1 MTAPSIQIYTGQ
13 DFYVPAF
20 MVRLQDQPLGNDV
33 VSDIVQVSYQDSV
46 DTIDSC
52 SLTVNNWDAESL
64 SFKYSDGD
72 LFNPGKKIELWMGY
86 LSGDGLRLMMA
97 GKLTSMQPS
106 FPAAGQ
112 PTLTVSGQNQLH
124 HLRGEQRNR
133 GYEKL
138 KASEIARQVAGR
150 MQVELRTDPQAEAK
164 ESPYDHI
171 RQDNEYDI
179 VFLMKLAEEH
189 GYELY
194 VEERGHRGS
203 AEPSKLYFGPPQRR
217 KIVYELNYGS
227 TEHYGA
233 SLIEFQPSL
242 ITSAQ
247 VEQVVLNGWDGEN
260 RCRISYTSQFAS
272 LESKPLNV
280 GSDAA
285 TIGGSFARRGDRI
298 GHRPVNS
305 PQEARRIASQTH
317 ERINRQMLTASG
329 STIGLPALR
338 AGCNVRINGVGKRFS
353 GAYFVTATTHTLS
366 DSGYTTRFE
375 ARREGP

>member
-1 MTAPSIQIYTGQ
+1 MTAPAIPIYTGQ

-20 MVRLQDQPLGNDV
+20 LVRLQEQPLGQDV
-33 VSDIVQVSYQDSV
+33 INDIVQVSYQDSV
-46 DTIDSC
+46 DTVDSC
-52 SLTVNNWDAESL
+52 TLTVNNWDAQSRA
-64 SFKYSDGD
+64 FKYSDTA

-86 LSGDGLRLMMA
+86 LTGDGLRLMMS
-97 GKLTSMQPS
+97 GQLTSLQPS
-106 FPAAGQ
+106 FPSAGQ

-124 HLRGEQRNR
+124 HLRGRQANAT
-133 GYEKL
+133 YEEL
-138 KASEIARQVAGR
+138 KASAIARKVARR
-150 MQVELRTDPQAEAK
+150 MGLELRTDPQAEAQ
-164 ESPYDHI
+164 ETPYSYI

-203 AEPSKLYFGPPQRR
+203 GQPSRVYFGPPRR
-217 KIVYELNYGS
+217 HTIVYELSYGS
-227 TEHYGA
+227 

-247 VEQVVLNGWDGEN
+247 VEQVQVNGWDSEN
-260 RCRISYTSQFAS
+260 RRRISYTSQFKS
-272 LESKPLNV
+272 LESKPLNP
-280 GSDAA
+280 GPDASS
-285 TIGGSFARRGDRI
+285 IGASFALRTDKI

-305 PQEARRIASQTH
+305 PQEARRLATETH

-338 AGCNVRINGVGKRFS
+338 AGCNVRISGVGQRFS
-353 GAYFVTATTHTLS
+353 GSYFITSTTHSLS

-375 ARREGP
+375 ARREGS